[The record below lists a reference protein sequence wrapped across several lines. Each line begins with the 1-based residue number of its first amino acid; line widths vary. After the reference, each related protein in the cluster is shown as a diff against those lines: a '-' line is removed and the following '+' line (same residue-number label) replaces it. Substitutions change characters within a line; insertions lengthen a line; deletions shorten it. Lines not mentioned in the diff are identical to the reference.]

1 MPHQWSIR
9 TQTSVPCGSFH
20 RFFVSGAQTKELNTK
35 TKPHFARTVCFAGF
49 FLSHQALNSRAHTRA
64 RDEQH
69 FPKMAQSMPVSVL
82 MTPVSPIGPASHN
95 RHKVTSRPR
104 GPMVPMRC
112 APVPPIA
119 TVFAVP
125 SALPEPVCRRSKFWP
140 VEDEGEPTEKG
151 YSSDAHNAAV
161 ASRIEDMTN
170 TLRNS
175 AHSGNRNTAADDEN
189 DDSSSESSSSS
200 SSTIDDTKEVAAP
213 IAASGLR
220 ASVFALDDDDDNDAE

>member
-1 MPHQWSIR
+1 
-9 TQTSVPCGSFH
+9 
-20 RFFVSGAQTKELNTK
+20 
-35 TKPHFARTVCFAGF
+35 
-49 FLSHQALNSRAHTRA
+49 
-64 RDEQH
+64 
-69 FPKMAQSMPVSVL
+69 
-82 MTPVSPIGPASHN
+82 
-95 RHKVTSRPR
+95 
-104 GPMVPMRC
+104 MVPMRC

-125 SALPEPVCRRSKFWP
+125 SALPEPMCRRSKFWP
-140 VEDEGEPTEKG
+140 VEDECEPTEKG

-175 AHSGNRNTAADDEN
+175 AHSGNRNTAVDEEN
-189 DDSSSESSSSS
+189 DDSSSESSSS